1 MKKKAIVILLCCI
14 AVFSATGIAVY
25 RAAFNSIKIESVQT
39 RVRSFSDYDL
49 QYNSRFLAEHRVNN
63 TNAIEYLNKSFDFT
77 DSNPENYCYI
87 EITCKVSN
95 TGKFE
100 IIPIGLIPQKDNDVI
115 GFSEADLK
123 DDYLQSG
130 DSREEKTRF
139 VCKRNGMTDNELV
152 DYVTGLKFKLL
163 QKHRHLGNAFSIV
176 SLKEISR

>member
-1 MKKKAIVILLCCI
+1 MKKKTIVIVLCSI
-14 AVFSATGIAVY
+14 AVFSAAGIAVY

-63 TNAIEYLNKSFDFT
+63 TNAIEYQNKSFEFN
-77 DSNPENYCYI
+77 DSDPNAYCYI

-115 GFSEADLK
+115 GFSESDLK
-123 DDYLQSG
+123 DESLLPG
-130 DSREEKTRF
+130 DSREEKTVFACR
-139 VCKRNGMTDNELV
+139 RSGMTDDELV
-152 DYVTGLKFKLL
+152 DYVTGLKYKLL
-163 QKHRHLGNAFSIV
+163 QKHRHLGNAFSTV
-176 SLKEISR
+176 SLKENSR

>member
-1 MKKKAIVILLCCI
+1 MKKKTIVIVLCCI
-14 AVFSATGIAVY
+14 AFFAAMIAVVFY
-25 RAAFNSIKIESVQT
+25 TAFNSIKIESVQT

-63 TNAIEYLNKSFDFT
+63 TNALEYLNKSFEFT

-123 DDYLQSG
+123 DDYLQPG
-130 DSREEKTRF
+130 ESREEKTRF
-139 VCKRNGMTDNELV
+139 VCKRNGMTDDELI

-163 QKHRHLGNAFSIV
+163 QKHRHLGNAFSTV

>member
-1 MKKKAIVILLCCI
+1 MKKKTIVIVLCCI
-14 AVFSATGIAVY
+14 AVFSAAGIAVY

-63 TNAIEYLNKSFDFT
+63 TIAIEYLNKSFDFT

-115 GFSEADLK
+115 GFSESDLK
-123 DDYLQSG
+123 DESLLPG
-130 DSREEKTRF
+130 DSREEKTVFACR
-139 VCKRNGMTDNELV
+139 RSGMTDDELI

-163 QKHRHLGNAFSIV
+163 QKHRHLGNAFSTV

>member
-1 MKKKAIVILLCCI
+1 MKKKTIVIVLCCI
-14 AVFSATGIAVY
+14 AVFSAAGIAVY

-87 EITCKVSN
+87 EIICKVSN

-123 DDYLQSG
+123 DDYLQPG
-130 DSREEKTRF
+130 ESREEKTVFACR
-139 VCKRNGMTDNELV
+139 RSGMTDDELI

-163 QKHRHLGNAFSIV
+163 QKHRHLGNAFSTV

>member
-1 MKKKAIVILLCCI
+1 MKKKTIVIVLCCI
-14 AVFSATGIAVY
+14 AVFSAAGIAVY

-63 TNAIEYLNKSFDFT
+63 TNAIEYLNKSFEFN
-77 DSNPENYCYI
+77 DSDPNAYCYI
-87 EITCKVSN
+87 EIICKVSN

-100 IIPIGLIPQKDNDVI
+100 IIPIGLIPQKNNDVI
-115 GFSEADLK
+115 GFSESDLK
-123 DDYLQSG
+123 DESLLPG
-130 DSREEKTRF
+130 DSREEKTVFACR
-139 VCKRNGMTDNELV
+139 RSGMTDNELI

-163 QKHRHLGNAFSIV
+163 QKHRHLGNAFSTV

>member
-1 MKKKAIVILLCCI
+1 MKKKTIVIVLCCI
-14 AVFSATGIAVY
+14 AVFSTAGIAVY

-115 GFSEADLK
+115 GFSESDLK
-123 DDYLQSG
+123 DESLLPG
-130 DSREEKTRF
+130 DSREEKTVFSCR
-139 VCKRNGMTDNELV
+139 RSGMTDNELI

-163 QKHRHLGNAFSIV
+163 QKHRHLGNAFSTV

>member
-1 MKKKAIVILLCCI
+1 MKKKTIVIVLCGI
-14 AVFSATGIAVY
+14 AVFSAAGIAVY
-25 RAAFNSIKIESVQT
+25 CAAFNSIKIESVQT
-39 RVRSFSDYDL
+39 RVRLFSDYDM

-63 TNAIEYLNKSFDFT
+63 TNALEYLNKSFEFT

-139 VCKRNGMTDNELV
+139 VCKRNGMTDDELI

-163 QKHRHLGNAFSIV
+163 QKHRHLGNAFSTV
-176 SLKEISR
+176 SLKDISR

>member
-1 MKKKAIVILLCCI
+1 MKKKTIVIVLCCI
-14 AVFSATGIAVY
+14 AVFSAAGIAVY
-25 RAAFNSIKIESVQT
+25 CVAFNSIKIESVQT
-39 RVRSFSDYDL
+39 RVRSFSDYDM
-49 QYNSRFLAEHRVNN
+49 QYNSRFLSEHRVNN
-63 TNAIEYLNKSFDFT
+63 TNALEYLNKSFEFA

-123 DDYLQSG
+123 DDYLQPG
-130 DSREEKTRF
+130 ESREEKTRF
-139 VCKRNGMTDNELV
+139 VCKRNGMTDDELV

-163 QKHRHLGNAFSIV
+163 QKHRHLGNAFSTV
-176 SLKEISR
+176 SLKDISR

>member
-1 MKKKAIVILLCCI
+1 MKKKTIVIVLCCI
-14 AVFSATGIAVY
+14 AVFSAAGIAVY
-25 RAAFNSIKIESVQT
+25 CAAFNSIKIESVQT

-63 TNAIEYLNKSFDFT
+63 TNAIEYQNKSFEFN
-77 DSNPENYCYI
+77 DSDPNAYCYV
-87 EITCKVSN
+87 EFTYKVSN

-115 GFSEADLK
+115 GFSESDLK
-123 DDYLQSG
+123 NESLQPG
-130 DSREEKTRF
+130 DSREEKTVFACR
-139 VCKRNGMTDNELV
+139 RSGMTDNELI

-163 QKHRHLGNAFSIV
+163 QKHRHLGNAFSTV